1 LNEVLKNSLL
11 LKIFE
16 NASDGVYCVDRE
28 RRILYWSKKSEEITG
43 YEAEK
48 VLGRRCQ
55 DDILKHVDDKG
66 TQLCL
71 EKCPLVKAM
80 EKGTVQTEEIFLH
93 HKEGYRVPVIVVGI
107 PVVGESGD
115 VVGAIELFRE
125 KAEKSFLENEIEQL
139 RRLAFVDELT
149 QVLNRRGLEYYLK
162 MKLSEVE
169 RFDRIIGVLF
179 IDVDDFK
186 SINDRFGH
194 HVGDKVLRF
203 VAGTLQKNL
212 RISDLVARYGG
223 DEFVAVVELKEQ
235 KEIEEIAE
243 RLKNLIAASYIV
255 ENDQIVRVTASIGG
269 FVVKERRDV
278 DEILKR
284 SDELQYESKKK
295 GGNICS
301 LGT

>member
-125 KAEKSFLENEIEQL
+125 KAEKSFLENEIKQL

-255 ENDQIVRVTASIGG
+255 ENDQIVRVTASIGAV
-269 FVVKERRDV
+269 VVKERRDV